1 LYTRT
6 DTGWRERPSDKNG
19 AMSTRPLLSV
29 GLPNFGPWMPGGDW
43 RRFLDFGPMVEDAG
57 LDRVVV
63 VDHVVMSNNT
73 HEYRWGKFPTPPDA
87 QWPEPLTL
95 LSGIAARTSRIRLGT
110 GVVLPSLRGATLFAK
125 TTATLDVMCNGRLD
139 LGVGIGWQREEYDAA
154 GLDWD
159 KRGRIFTDVMGAVVE
174 LWNNTPASYHS
185 PTVNFDD
192 IYVVPKP
199 VQPGGVPLW
208 FAGTFTP
215 TSLSRMARWASGWIP
230 IMGES
235 IDGVREGARTVKEAM
250 AARGRDPEQLRVQG
264 PLPLMRNDDG
274 SFDLAKSMEHV
285 PALVDAGATAIH
297 LPLHMFA
304 KTMEEAPSV
313 LADIKRRFDASF

>member
-1 LYTRT
+1 
-6 DTGWRERPSDKNG
+6 
-19 AMSTRPLLSV
+19 M
-29 GLPNFGPWMPGGDW
+29 PNGDW

-63 VDHVVMSNNT
+63 VDHVVMGNNT

-95 LSGIAARTSRIRLGT
+95 LAGIAARTSRIRLGT

-199 VQPGGVPLW
+199 VQQGGVPLW

-215 TSLSRMARWASGWIP
+215 TSLSRMARLASGWIP

-235 IDGVREGARTVKEAM
+235 IEGVREGARTVKEAM

-264 PLPLMRNDDG
+264 PLPLVRNEDG
-274 SFDLAKSMEHV
+274 TFDLAKSMEHV

-304 KTMEEAPSV
+304 KTMEDAPGV
-313 LADIKRRFDASF
+313 LADIKRRYDASF